1 LLSEFSDNSIFM
13 NFKKI
18 PSVFTLLIVIITLL
32 ASCKPEPDP
41 KAELMVKINETFN
54 SCGGNYALVF
64 EDLNDGDTIN
74 INPTKK
80 YHAASTMKVPVMIE
94 VMKHAQEGIFSL
106 SDSIDII
113 NEFKSIVDGSPYQL
127 STDDDS
133 DQDIYG
139 KIGQRSTIFDLVYD
153 MITVSSNLAT
163 NILVELVDGKRVTQT
178 MRDLGAN
185 DILVLRGVE
194 DNLAYQQG
202 LSNSTTAKDLAII
215 FKAIETNKAGTA
227 DDCQS
232 MIEILKDQKFNE
244 IIPALLPTDVEVAHK
259 TGVITALH
267 HDAGIIYLPNGQK
280 YVLVLLS
287 EELEDFDRCTEMMAK
302 VSALIYDYVQAKN
315 PQSAELSAL

>member
-1 LLSEFSDNSIFM
+1 M
-13 NFKKI
+13 
-18 PSVFTLLIVIITLL
+18 IIIQKNLTKVAILL
-32 ASCKPEPDP
+32 ALLAACKPTPDP
-41 KAELMVKINETFN
+41 KAELLTKITQTFS

-64 EDLNDGDTIN
+64 EDLTDGDTIN
-74 INPTKK
+74 IQPTKK

-94 VMKHAQEGIFSL
+94 VMKHAREGTFSL

-133 DQDIYG
+133 DQDIYS

-153 MITVSSNLAT
+153 MVTISSNLAT

-178 MRDLGAN
+178 MRDLGAA
-185 DILVLRGVE
+185 DIMVLRGVE
-194 DNLAYQQG
+194 DNLAYQAG

-215 FKAIETNKAGTA
+215 FKAIENNNAGTA
-227 DDCQS
+227 EDCQS
-232 MIEILKDQKFNE
+232 MLEILKDQKYNE

-267 HDAGIIYLPNGQK
+267 HDAGIVYLPNGQK

-287 EELEDFDRCTEMMAK
+287 EEMADFDQCTEMMAK
-302 VSALIYDYVQAKN
+302 VSNLVYEYVKAKN